1 MPAYMMQVAY
11 TPEMIKTAI
20 GNPKDRTLHINQVI
34 ENLGGTMHGMWF
46 CFGDY
51 DVVGFYEMPDNE
63 SAAAFALAIAG
74 GGAVKSVK
82 TTPLLSEA
90 EAISGLYKA
99 QKCGYT
105 PMKADK

>member
-1 MPAYMMQVAY
+1 MPTYMLQVAY

-20 GNPKDRTLHINQVI
+20 GNPKDRTQHINQVI

-46 CFGDY
+46 SFGEY

-63 SAAAFALAIAG
+63 SAAALALAIAG
-74 GGAVKSVK
+74 GGAVKSIK

-90 EAISGLYKA
+90 EAIAGLYKA
-99 QKCGYT
+99 QECGYA
-105 PMKADK
+105 PMKIDK